1 MKNREIHGY
10 NSLPVSDTHIHIL
23 YPKTPDET
31 VKILQNFDAHFEY
44 DSITMQCLTRCSG
57 HRAADPSN
65 NLKGLY
71 VREMLNRAKP
81 NFAYVYGNVYHHLDG
96 TDTPES
102 YLEQAKALY
111 ALGVDGYKFLDGK
124 PSLRRTL
131 GRPLCDPISD
141 KMYAFI
147 EEQGMPVKLHLADPA
162 YFWGPKENLSEWAI
176 KRGWWC
182 GDGTYP
188 TRDEFYEE
196 TYGIL
201 KKFPKLKL
209 TLAHFGFMTYDEA
222 VAFLENWENT
232 AFDLTPGAEWCKEVT
247 ENYEKWKPF
256 FTKYADRIYFGT
268 DTYNEVSADD
278 DEDAY
283 ENGSERYNVVRKML
297 ENSPDAPFESG
308 GTLDAFKPL
317 GLPEHVLEKIYYKNV
332 RRENGDPKPLNIP
345 LFIECAEK
353 LKEEYA
359 RGVYNI
365 LPENEVQEEISHLDD
380 MIAKIKM

>member
-1 MKNREIHGY
+1 MKNRELHGY
-10 NSLPVSDTHIHIL
+10 NDIPVSDTHIHIVF
-23 YPKTPDET
+23 PKHPDET
-31 VKILQNFDAHFEY
+31 VQILRNFDAHFEY
-44 DSITMQCLTRCSG
+44 DSIAMQCLTRGSG
-57 HRAADPSN
+57 HRPCDPSN
-65 NLKGLY
+65 SLKGLY
-71 VREMLNRAKP
+71 VREMLNRERP
-81 NFAYVYGNVYHHLDG
+81 NFAYVYGNVFHHLDEK
-96 TDTPES
+96 DTPES
-102 YLEQAKALY
+102 YLEQAKTLY

-131 GRPLCDPISD
+131 GRPLCDPIYD

-232 AFDLTPGAEWCKEVT
+232 AFDLTPGAEWCKVVT
-247 ENYEKWKPF
+247 ENYEKWKLF
-256 FTKYADRIYFGT
+256 FTKCADRIYFGT
-268 DTYNEVSADD
+268 DTYNEISSDAD
-278 DEDAY
+278 EETY
-283 ENGSERYNVVRKML
+283 EKSGARYNTVRKML
-297 ENSPDAPFESG
+297 ENDPSETFNTG
-308 GTLDAFKPL
+308 GILGDFKPL
-317 GLPEHVLEKIYYKNV
+317 GLERDILEKIYYKNM
-332 RRENGDPKPLNIP
+332 RSTYGNPKPLNKS

-353 LKEEYA
+353 LKDEYA
-359 RGVYNI
+359 RGVYSVM
-365 LPENEVQEEISHLDD
+365 PDDEVKEEIDHLDT
-380 MIAKIKM
+380 MMAKI